1 MLLNPEGMKSKI
13 HIKRENFSLADRRR
27 EAGFTMIEIL
37 IALSIFSASF
47 LALAAGATTVMKSN
61 RSSYKNTIATN
72 LAQDKVE
79 ELMATSI
86 ANIVAGPNE
95 TVPVDGIN
103 FTRRWAVTDNQPI
116 NGLKKIE
123 VFITWTDN
131 TIHNL
136 TVTSAVDM

>member
-1 MLLNPEGMKSKI
+1 
-13 HIKRENFSLADRRR
+13 
-27 EAGFTMIEIL
+27 MIEIL

-72 LAQDKVE
+72 LAQDKLE

-86 ANIVAGPNE
+86 ANLSAGPDE
-95 TVPVDGIN
+95 TVPVDGID
-103 FTRRWAVTDNQPI
+103 FTRSWAVTDNQPV

-123 VFITWTDN
+123 VFITYTDY
-131 TIHNL
+131 TTHNL

>member
-1 MLLNPEGMKSKI
+1 MKDKI
-13 HIKRENFSLADRRR
+13 HIKRENFSLAHRRR

>member
-1 MLLNPEGMKSKI
+1 MKSKI